1 MIFEAARRYT
11 VVGGKSIPVRDRG
24 DVGSQQVALLPP
36 GTTIV
41 CVEVAEPSA
50 AAAAAS
56 AKPNI
61 RISAPAGWISTDA
74 LVDAPHRRSL
84 ALSWQEFEANHL
96 RIAAGDQYNLI
107 FPFSHEMLQSM
118 GADFLTEAFR
128 AAGTL
133 DSDNCIEALFNYQ
146 ILDAGGASTSAA
158 FDVVYRNALPGLHT
172 QLFVKMPAADP
183 MRKFISSHMLYGET
197 QIAMRFAGLAMPTP
211 VSQYY
216 FGDYCR
222 ETSNGILVTERIGF
236 GEAPI
241 EPVLPKGLDQLLPDA
256 AERYAVLT
264 SLQARLVA
272 FHKRGGLGFDT
283 EDIFPFRA
291 KITGMPAV
299 EIDPLID
306 FIEDKVGHLLP
317 AKYLRPSFLS
327 QLRQDGERILDSL
340 DMLSGYIGRD
350 VDYTGFCHAN
360 LNLDNAWFWRT
371 PTGNLQAGLIDW
383 GSAGQMSLGQSFQGM
398 LFASEPSKFLAL
410 RQALVSH
417 FVAEYKQASG
427 VTLDGEKLLLHA
439 KIASITG
446 LPLLVFAIGDALG
459 RYSKADLRGIS
470 NTNDPRLSTDP
481 GLGTMLSMLGIFLE
495 EWFDIQTPRAICDRI
510 LREVENGEAH

>member
-1 MIFEAARRYT
+1 LIFEAARRYT
-11 VVGGKSIPVRDRG
+11 VADGKLIPVRDRD
-24 DVGSQQVALLPP
+24 DVGSPQVALLPP

-41 CVEVAEPSA
+41 CVEVAESA
-50 AAAAAS
+50 AAA

-84 ALSWQEFEANHL
+84 ALSWEEFEANHL

-158 FDVVYRNALPGLHT
+158 FDVVYRKALPGLHT

-197 QIAMRFAGLAMPTP
+197 QIAMR
-211 VSQYY
+211 QYY

-410 RQALVSH
+410 RQTLVSH

-470 NTNDPRLSTDP
+470 NTNDPRLSTDS